1 MSVRRWLLTGATVL
15 AIGAGAF
22 EFYVK
27 PTVLEQAPAL
37 VDEALATAVNGTVRY
52 DKLDIDWAWNAHV
65 KNATVTDAKG
75 LTVARVPDI
84 EVSWNLWRAIEYAM
98 GKRAA
103 LGVLDGITLE
113 QPEVWLREEPDRSWN
128 VSHLIR
134 PQETQTEFSL
144 RAKIMI
150 NRGLAHLEFLQDPT
164 IDLTDVTCGMDLN
177 DYPTV
182 TGRAKFLYN
191 NEPVTLNGNY
201 TSADDFN
208 AHVTA
213 KRLPITLAN
222 YVLRDAAPEIA
233 LRAGE
238 IHNTDLNVSADSTG
252 LRYDGTTE
260 LRDGA
265 LQYDR
270 YNVTDV
276 KAAVRLATRR
286 LSFADAQAQVN
297 GQPLTANG
305 TILLNDDPALD
316 LHLATTGA
324 EVAALADV
332 PLYGPVAANMHV
344 GGTVA
349 APTAEGVAMLQ
360 QGSYDATPLQ
370 NVFTKFVYRGDVV
383 NLPEIVAG
391 IGEGRVRGS
400 GYYNVATNTGAG
412 EYAADNI
419 DLAQLPEMDGAYAGM
434 VNGRGAVEFHNG
446 EMALATFT
454 GSGTGV
460 SGAGIMTD
468 SLRASLRYEAG
479 ALALHYLNGTMGDG
493 TFTAF
498 GSMDTPQG
506 IQVAAHQLP
515 LSYLSGLAGIDMS
528 GAADLTGQLTGSVAA
543 PQFVGT
549 VSARDG
555 AVHGLAY
562 TSIHGDVAYVDD
574 TFTTDRLVWQ
584 DAEGGHVVS
593 GSAQLTGAKTLDLTV
608 QSDNIRLESLLRAAD
623 LPLDATGWATNSLT
637 VRGTLDQPEA
647 SGELHLWDGS
657 VMGELYQDVVAR
669 YRYDG
674 DILYLDEA
682 LASMYNGTLY
692 ASGTIA
698 PNALNVQLKASEID
712 IDRVLRE
719 KNTNRLAGTVS
730 AEGTLRG
737 TPTDPRLEA
746 DFWGHNLYANGEPID
761 GLRGHLAYAEG
772 VAALTDTTL
781 TQRDGVYRL
790 NGTYRLD
797 GGVFR
802 GAGDVEGADV
812 ARLLRLANIPY
823 ENLAGQVTGHVELN
837 GTAANPS
844 LRINGKLE
852 NGSIDG
858 KPFGTTEIDADYAN
872 RVATVRKL
880 HMPIGAGVLAAA
892 GTADLDGE
900 IDMQLAAKDVDVT
913 YVTAL
918 AGQPLDL
925 TGNLNVSAVFTGPTK
940 TPVMDMSFELSNGAF
955 AGVTF
960 DRFIGLLNMRD
971 QIIEVN
977 QTLLQREPYQLSMYG
992 KVPVAALTKA
1002 GRATQSNESMNL
1014 EIRLDKAD
1022 LELLRA
1028 LSPVVLSATGETKG
1042 GITVTGTLADPH
1054 INGRIFVADG
1064 AATIETMKS
1073 PLEHIHAE
1081 LEFNGKS
1088 ATWRGQTTIGE
1099 GDLTT
1104 AGEVRWTDF
1113 TDTRY
1118 EGTLDA
1124 DAINPQSSYYS
1135 GPLTA
1140 HLQLT
1145 QQAGMPY
1152 LTGDVLVEKSRFDVP
1167 LTFTDGGSPLLMGFD
1182 VNVSIGEKTRLY
1194 NSYLYDLTL
1203 AGDLHVGGT
1212 TAAPDVDGKVVVNHG
1227 YLRYLSNKFKVEE
1240 GVADFNRTQSF
1251 LPNLHVLATTKFN
1264 RYRIH
1269 MQADGLPTKLD
1280 LKLTSEPALSQE
1292 EIVMMLTLHTQG
1304 DINDLGRADANAAL
1318 ASAAQTLVFGTLENR
1333 LQDVLGLD
1341 MIQVTTGSVD
1351 PFETSTVAN
1360 QSFYNLQIGKY
1371 LFDDFMLVLTTGV
1384 NNEQQSAGFRY
1395 DINRSFQAEAWMN
1408 NEDNYYIG
1416 GNWQY
1421 RF

>member
-1 MSVRRWLLTGATVL
+1 
-15 AIGAGAF
+15 
-22 EFYVK
+22 
-27 PTVLEQAPAL
+27 
-37 VDEALATAVNGTVRY
+37 
-52 DKLDIDWAWNAHV
+52 
-65 KNATVTDAKG
+65 
-75 LTVARVPDI
+75 
-84 EVSWNLWRAIEYAM
+84 
-98 GKRAA
+98 
-103 LGVLDGITLE
+103 
-113 QPEVWLREEPDRSWN
+113 
-128 VSHLIR
+128 
-134 PQETQTEFSL
+134 
-144 RAKIMI
+144 
-150 NRGLAHLEFLQDPT
+150 
-164 IDLTDVTCGMDLN
+164 
-177 DYPTV
+177 
-182 TGRAKFLYN
+182 
-191 NEPVTLNGNY
+191 
-201 TSADDFN
+201 
-208 AHVTA
+208 
-213 KRLPITLAN
+213 
-222 YVLRDAAPEIA
+222 
-233 LRAGE
+233 
-238 IHNTDLNVSADSTG
+238 
-252 LRYDGTTE
+252 
-260 LRDGA
+260 
-265 LQYDR
+265 
-270 YNVTDV
+270 
-276 KAAVRLATRR
+276 
-286 LSFADAQAQVN
+286 
-297 GQPLTANG
+297 
-305 TILLNDDPALD
+305 
-316 LHLATTGA
+316 
-324 EVAALADV
+324 
-332 PLYGPVAANMHV
+332 
-344 GGTVA
+344 
-349 APTAEGVAMLQ
+349 
-360 QGSYDATPLQ
+360 
-370 NVFTKFVYRGDVV
+370 
-383 NLPEIVAG
+383 
-391 IGEGRVRGS
+391 
-400 GYYNVATNTGAG
+400 
-412 EYAADNI
+412 
-419 DLAQLPEMDGAYAGM
+419 
-434 VNGRGAVEFHNG
+434 
-446 EMALATFT
+446 
-454 GSGTGV
+454 
-460 SGAGIMTD
+460 
-468 SLRASLRYEAG
+468 
-479 ALALHYLNGTMGDG
+479 
-493 TFTAF
+493 
-498 GSMDTPQG
+498 
-506 IQVAAHQLP
+506 
-515 LSYLSGLAGIDMS
+515 
-528 GAADLTGQLTGSVAA
+528 
-543 PQFVGT
+543 
-549 VSARDG
+549 
-555 AVHGLAY
+555 
-562 TSIHGDVAYVDD
+562 
-574 TFTTDRLVWQ
+574 
-584 DAEGGHVVS
+584 
-593 GSAQLTGAKTLDLTV
+593 
-608 QSDNIRLESLLRAAD
+608 
-623 LPLDATGWATNSLT
+623 
-637 VRGTLDQPEA
+637 
-647 SGELHLWDGS
+647 
-657 VMGELYQDVVAR
+657 
-669 YRYDG
+669 
-674 DILYLDEA
+674 
-682 LASMYNGTLY
+682 MYNGTLH

-698 PNALNVQLKASEID
+698 PNALNVQLQASEID

-719 KNTNRLAGTVS
+719 KNTYGLAGTVS
-730 AEGTLRG
+730 AEGVLRG
-737 TPTDPRLEA
+737 TPADLRLEA

-761 GLRGHLAYAEG
+761 GLRGHLAYGEG
-772 VAALTDTTL
+772 VVGLTDTTL

-790 NGTYRLD
+790 NGT
-797 GGVFR
+797 FR
-802 GAGDVEGADV
+802 GAGDVDGADI
-812 ARLLRLANIPY
+812 ARLLSLANIPHG
-823 ENLAGQVTGHVELN
+823 NLAGQVTGHVELK

-872 RVATVRKL
+872 RVATIRKL

-900 IDMQLAAKDVDVT
+900 IDMQVAAKDVDVT

-1028 LSPVVLSATGETKG
+1028 LSPAVLSATGETKG

-1073 PLEHIHAE
+1073 PLEHIQAE
-1081 LEFNGKS
+1081 LKCNGKS
-1088 ATWRGQTTIGE
+1088 ATWRGQTTIGG

-1113 TDTRY
+1113 TDMRY

-1140 HLQLT
+1140 HLQLA

-1152 LTGDVLVEKSRFDVP
+1152 LAGDVRIEKSRFDIP
-1167 LTFTDGGSPLLMGFD
+1167 LTFADSGSTFPMGFD
-1182 VNVSIGEKTRLY
+1182 VNVAIGEKTRLY

-1212 TAAPDVDGKVVVNHG
+1212 TMAPDVDGKVVVNHG

-1269 MQADGLPTKLD
+1269 MQADGLPTALD

-1292 EIVMMLTLHTQG
+1292 EIVTMLTLHTRG
-1304 DINDLGRADANAAL
+1304 DINDLGRADANAVL
-1318 ASAAQTLVFGTLENR
+1318 ASAAQVLVFGTLESR

-1341 MIQVTTGSVD
+1341 MVQVTTGSVD

-1395 DINRSFQAEAWMN
+1395 DINQNFQAEAWLN

>member
-1 MSVRRWLLTGATVL
+1 MA
-15 AIGAGAF
+15 
-22 EFYVK
+22 
-27 PTVLEQAPAL
+27 
-37 VDEALATAVNGTVRY
+37 
-52 DKLDIDWAWNAHV
+52 
-65 KNATVTDAKG
+65 
-75 LTVARVPDI
+75 
-84 EVSWNLWRAIEYAM
+84 
-98 GKRAA
+98 
-103 LGVLDGITLE
+103 
-113 QPEVWLREEPDRSWN
+113 
-128 VSHLIR
+128 
-134 PQETQTEFSL
+134 
-144 RAKIMI
+144 
-150 NRGLAHLEFLQDPT
+150 
-164 IDLTDVTCGMDLN
+164 
-177 DYPTV
+177 
-182 TGRAKFLYN
+182 
-191 NEPVTLNGNY
+191 
-201 TSADDFN
+201 
-208 AHVTA
+208 
-213 KRLPITLAN
+213 
-222 YVLRDAAPEIA
+222 
-233 LRAGE
+233 
-238 IHNTDLNVSADSTG
+238 
-252 LRYDGTTE
+252 
-260 LRDGA
+260 
-265 LQYDR
+265 
-270 YNVTDV
+270 
-276 KAAVRLATRR
+276 
-286 LSFADAQAQVN
+286 
-297 GQPLTANG
+297 
-305 TILLNDDPALD
+305 
-316 LHLATTGA
+316 
-324 EVAALADV
+324 
-332 PLYGPVAANMHV
+332 YG
-344 GGTVA
+344 
-349 APTAEGVAMLQ
+349 EGV
-360 QGSYDATPLQ
+360 
-370 NVFTKFVYRGDVV
+370 
-383 NLPEIVAG
+383 
-391 IGEGRVRGS
+391 
-400 GYYNVATNTGAG
+400 
-412 EYAADNI
+412 
-419 DLAQLPEMDGAYAGM
+419 
-434 VNGRGAVEFHNG
+434 
-446 EMALATFT
+446 
-454 GSGTGV
+454 
-460 SGAGIMTD
+460 
-468 SLRASLRYEAG
+468 
-479 ALALHYLNGTMGDG
+479 
-493 TFTAF
+493 
-498 GSMDTPQG
+498 
-506 IQVAAHQLP
+506 
-515 LSYLSGLAGIDMS
+515 
-528 GAADLTGQLTGSVAA
+528 
-543 PQFVGT
+543 VG
-549 VSARDG
+549 
-555 AVHGLAY
+555 
-562 TSIHGDVAYVDD
+562 
-574 TFTTDRLVWQ
+574 
-584 DAEGGHVVS
+584 
-593 GSAQLTGAKTLDLTV
+593 
-608 QSDNIRLESLLRAAD
+608 
-623 LPLDATGWATNSLT
+623 
-637 VRGTLDQPEA
+637 
-647 SGELHLWDGS
+647 
-657 VMGELYQDVVAR
+657 
-669 YRYDG
+669 
-674 DILYLDEA
+674 
-682 LASMYNGTLY
+682 
-692 ASGTIA
+692 
-698 PNALNVQLKASEID
+698 
-712 IDRVLRE
+712 
-719 KNTNRLAGTVS
+719 
-730 AEGTLRG
+730 
-737 TPTDPRLEA
+737 
-746 DFWGHNLYANGEPID
+746 
-761 GLRGHLAYAEG
+761 
-772 VAALTDTTL
+772 LTDTTL

-790 NGTYRLD
+790 NGTYCLD

-802 GAGDVEGADV
+802 GAGDVDGADI
-812 ARLLRLANIPY
+812 ARLLSLANIPHG
-823 ENLAGQVTGHVELN
+823 NLAGQVTGHVELK

-872 RVATVRKL
+872 RVATIRKL

-900 IDMQLAAKDVDVT
+900 IDMQVAAKDVDVT

-1028 LSPVVLSATGETKG
+1028 LSPAVLSATGETKG

-1073 PLEHIHAE
+1073 PLEHIQAE
-1081 LEFNGKS
+1081 LKCNGKS
-1088 ATWRGQTTIGE
+1088 ATWRGQTTIGG

-1113 TDTRY
+1113 TDMRY

-1140 HLQLT
+1140 HLQLA

-1152 LTGDVLVEKSRFDVP
+1152 LAGDVRIEKSRFDIP
-1167 LTFTDGGSPLLMGFD
+1167 LTFADSGSTFPMGFD
-1182 VNVSIGEKTRLY
+1182 VNVAIGEKTRLY

-1212 TAAPDVDGKVVVNHG
+1212 TMAPDVDGKVVVNHG

-1269 MQADGLPTKLD
+1269 MQADGLPTALD

-1292 EIVMMLTLHTQG
+1292 EIVTMLTLHTRG
-1304 DINDLGRADANAAL
+1304 DINDLGRADANAVL
-1318 ASAAQTLVFGTLENR
+1318 ASAAQVLVFGTLESR

-1341 MIQVTTGSVD
+1341 MVQVTTGSVD

>member
-1 MSVRRWLLTGATVL
+1 
-15 AIGAGAF
+15 
-22 EFYVK
+22 
-27 PTVLEQAPAL
+27 P
-37 VDEALATAVNGTVRY
+37 
-52 DKLDIDWAWNAHV
+52 
-65 KNATVTDAKG
+65 
-75 LTVARVPDI
+75 
-84 EVSWNLWRAIEYAM
+84 
-98 GKRAA
+98 
-103 LGVLDGITLE
+103 
-113 QPEVWLREEPDRSWN
+113 
-128 VSHLIR
+128 
-134 PQETQTEFSL
+134 
-144 RAKIMI
+144 
-150 NRGLAHLEFLQDPT
+150 
-164 IDLTDVTCGMDLN
+164 
-177 DYPTV
+177 
-182 TGRAKFLYN
+182 
-191 NEPVTLNGNY
+191 
-201 TSADDFN
+201 
-208 AHVTA
+208 
-213 KRLPITLAN
+213 
-222 YVLRDAAPEIA
+222 
-233 LRAGE
+233 
-238 IHNTDLNVSADSTG
+238 
-252 LRYDGTTE
+252 
-260 LRDGA
+260 
-265 LQYDR
+265 
-270 YNVTDV
+270 
-276 KAAVRLATRR
+276 
-286 LSFADAQAQVN
+286 
-297 GQPLTANG
+297 
-305 TILLNDDPALD
+305 
-316 LHLATTGA
+316 
-324 EVAALADV
+324 
-332 PLYGPVAANMHV
+332 
-344 GGTVA
+344 
-349 APTAEGVAMLQ
+349 
-360 QGSYDATPLQ
+360 
-370 NVFTKFVYRGDVV
+370 
-383 NLPEIVAG
+383 
-391 IGEGRVRGS
+391 
-400 GYYNVATNTGAG
+400 
-412 EYAADNI
+412 
-419 DLAQLPEMDGAYAGM
+419 
-434 VNGRGAVEFHNG
+434 
-446 EMALATFT
+446 
-454 GSGTGV
+454 
-460 SGAGIMTD
+460 
-468 SLRASLRYEAG
+468 
-479 ALALHYLNGTMGDG
+479 
-493 TFTAF
+493 
-498 GSMDTPQG
+498 
-506 IQVAAHQLP
+506 
-515 LSYLSGLAGIDMS
+515 
-528 GAADLTGQLTGSVAA
+528 ADL
-543 PQFVGT
+543 
-549 VSARDG
+549 
-555 AVHGLAY
+555 
-562 TSIHGDVAYVDD
+562 
-574 TFTTDRLVWQ
+574 
-584 DAEGGHVVS
+584 
-593 GSAQLTGAKTLDLTV
+593 
-608 QSDNIRLESLLRAAD
+608 
-623 LPLDATGWATNSLT
+623 
-637 VRGTLDQPEA
+637 
-647 SGELHLWDGS
+647 
-657 VMGELYQDVVAR
+657 
-669 YRYDG
+669 
-674 DILYLDEA
+674 
-682 LASMYNGTLY
+682 
-692 ASGTIA
+692 
-698 PNALNVQLKASEID
+698 
-712 IDRVLRE
+712 
-719 KNTNRLAGTVS
+719 
-730 AEGTLRG
+730 
-737 TPTDPRLEA
+737 RLEA

-761 GLRGHLAYAEG
+761 GLRGHLAYGEG
-772 VAALTDTTL
+772 VVGLTDTTL

-790 NGTYRLD
+790 NGTYCLD

-802 GAGDVEGADV
+802 GAGDVDGADI
-812 ARLLRLANIPY
+812 ARLLSLANIPHG
-823 ENLAGQVTGHVELN
+823 NLAGQVTGHVELK

-872 RVATVRKL
+872 RVATIRKL

-900 IDMQLAAKDVDVT
+900 IDMQVAAKDVDVT

-1028 LSPVVLSATGETKG
+1028 LSPAVLSATGETKG

-1073 PLEHIHAE
+1073 PLEHIQAE
-1081 LEFNGKS
+1081 LKCNGKS
-1088 ATWRGQTTIGE
+1088 ATWRGQTTIGG

-1113 TDTRY
+1113 TDMRY

-1140 HLQLT
+1140 HLQLA

-1152 LTGDVLVEKSRFDVP
+1152 LAGDVRIEKSRFDIP
-1167 LTFTDGGSPLLMGFD
+1167 LTFADSGSTFPMGFD
-1182 VNVSIGEKTRLY
+1182 VNVAIGEKTRLY

-1212 TAAPDVDGKVVVNHG
+1212 TMAPDVDGKVVVNHG

-1269 MQADGLPTKLD
+1269 MQADGLPTALD

-1292 EIVMMLTLHTQG
+1292 EIVTMLTLHTRG
-1304 DINDLGRADANAAL
+1304 DINDLGRADANAVL
-1318 ASAAQTLVFGTLENR
+1318 ASAAQVLVFGTLESR

-1341 MIQVTTGSVD
+1341 MVQVTTGSVD